1 MADGPVCVSRDR
13 CLGSTAGRV
22 NTDGSPNPAS
32 YSEATRPSAEL
43 HLHSVVGLTEGSTC
57 IAVCTFVNVKSLR
70 TPLRH
75 MGGEQVQLHSFYTAV
90 LGGEWAALRPGRSNS
105 KGTGGGV
112 PFLPSYLLNRRL
124 CILVE
129 HYLSLY
135 LPFKVVVTIYTKRIS
150 T

>member
-22 NTDGSPNPAS
+22 NTGGCPNPAS
-32 YSEATRPSAEL
+32 YSEASRPSAEL
-43 HLHSVVGLTEGSTC
+43 HLHSAVGLTEGSTC

-75 MGGEQVQLHSFYTAV
+75 MVGEQVQLYSFYTAV
-90 LGGEWAALRPGRSNS
+90 LGGEGAALGPGRSNS
-105 KGTGGGV
+105 KGT
-112 PFLPSYLLNRRL
+112 PLPPYLLSRRL

-129 HYLSLY
+129 RYLSFY
-135 LPFKVVVTIYTKRIS
+135 LPFKVK
-150 T
+150 

>member
-1 MADGPVCVSRDR
+1 MSRDR
-13 CLGSTAGRV
+13 CLGSTGGRV
-22 NTDGSPNPAS
+22 NTGGCPNPAS
-32 YSEATRPSAEL
+32 YSDATRPSAEL
-43 HLHSVVGLTEGSTC
+43 HLHSAVGLTEGSTS

-75 MGGEQVQLHSFYTAV
+75 IGEDQVQLHSFYTAV
-90 LGGEWAALRPGRSNS
+90 PGGEWAALHPGRSNS
-105 KGTGGGV
+105 KGI
-112 PFLPSYLLNRRL
+112 PLPPYLLNRRL

-135 LPFKVVVTIYTKRIS
+135 LPFKVVVTVCTNRLS